1 MDITAPPSR
10 RIRGIG
16 FGMDRGLR
24 SWTALAGGLSTTA
37 ILIGLSFGAMP
48 AHANERA
55 AACTVS
61 ATTEAAVTSVTDE
74 RTLRLGDGS
83 EVRLAGLEAI
93 IDAGDTAQAEAL
105 ALRAKAELKRLT
117 GGRTVAIQTFG
128 EDRYGRRLALAAPAG
143 DRSGPSVQERLISAG
158 FALAAV
164 RNPAPGCLSQF
175 LAAERSAREAHL
187 GLWANRDYVQR
198 EAERPEKLKVVQG
211 RFALVQGQVV
221 SVNDRGAIVYVNFG
235 RRWSEDFTVTIVKR
249 NAGNFAAAGFDP
261 RMLTGR
267 QVRVRGWVG
276 ERGGPW
282 IEAVGPEQIEI
293 VN

>member
-1 MDITAPPSR
+1 MDMTAPPYR
-10 RIRGIG
+10 RILGIR
-16 FGMDRGLR
+16 FRMDWGLR

-37 ILIGLSFGAMP
+37 ILIGLAFGVMP

-61 ATTEAAVTSVTDE
+61 AITEATVTSVTDE
-74 RTLRLGDGS
+74 RTLRLADGS
-83 EVRLAGLEAI
+83 EVRLAGLETI
-93 IDAGDTAQAEAL
+93 VDAGDTAQAEAL
-105 ALRAKAELKRLT
+105 ARRAKAELERLT
-117 GGRTVAIQTFG
+117 RGTVAIQTFG
-128 EDRYGRRLALAAPAG
+128 EDRYGRRLALAALAD
-143 DRSGPSVQERLISAG
+143 DRSGPTVQERLISSG
-158 FALAAV
+158 FALTAV
-164 RNPAPGCLSQF
+164 RNPVSGCISRF
-175 LAAERSAREAHL
+175 LAAERRAREAHL
-187 GLWANRDYVQR
+187 GLWANRHYVQR
-198 EAERPEKLKVVQG
+198 EAERPESVRLVQG
-211 RFALVQGQVV
+211 RFALVQGRVV

-261 RMLTGR
+261 RTLTGR

-293 VN
+293 IN